1 MLTEATP
8 GNLSEGMYQ
17 FLLTQC
23 PIQPLNMQGVTFHCR
38 PQYRSS
44 NNIIVDKSNLPISAP
59 NLRKLIDRL
68 PSLAEKLSKKIL
80 FNTMCYFQ
88 RNFRKKKSH

>member
-44 NNIIVDKSNLPISAP
+44 NNIIVDK
-59 NLRKLIDRL
+59 R
-68 PSLAEKLSKKIL
+68 
-80 FNTMCYFQ
+80 
-88 RNFRKKKSH
+88 